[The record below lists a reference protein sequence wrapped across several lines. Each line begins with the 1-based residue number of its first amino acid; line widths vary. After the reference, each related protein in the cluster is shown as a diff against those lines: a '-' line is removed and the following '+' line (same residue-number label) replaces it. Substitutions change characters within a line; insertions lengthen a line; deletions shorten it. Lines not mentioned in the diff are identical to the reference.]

1 MPTSRREFFKL
12 AGGALAGAA
21 LSGTLIQQVK
31 AYRASPQLPAATDSL
46 LHLLNRLSYGVRP
59 AEVEHARQLG
69 FETYLDEQ
77 LNPATI
83 PDDDM
88 DKRLEKMPILFM
100 DRKTIYQTNYRQ
112 PEVLVEGMI
121 ARAVYSQRQL
131 LERMNEFWTDHFN
144 IPGDSDQAGD
154 LIILHRDIIRKH
166 ALGNFRDI
174 AFGVAQSPAML
185 YYLNQA
191 ESDKEHPNE
200 NYARELLEL
209 HTLGVDG
216 GYTETDVKE
225 VARALTGWTVKDGTK
240 TGFYFDKNMHDSDE
254 KVILGHALPAGR
266 GIEDGLAVLDLAVN
280 HPATAH
286 FICRK
291 LCARF
296 VSDQPPASLVE
307 SAAARWMETG
317 GEIKPVLRHIFLSA
331 EFAQSVGQKLRRPL
345 DFFIGAL
352 RATGTEF
359 RNYWTMY
366 GMLEDLAQ
374 IPFGWH
380 PPNGYPDAAGAWV
393 NSGGLLARWNVAMDL
408 THRATSESDSGMN
421 SHLMER
427 IGSPQTVGQ
436 LVDNVAAQIF
446 GAPLSEE
453 SRSPF
458 INYASGEQGAAT
470 SVDARLLSRKLGTL
484 YGLMLSSPLYQWR

>member
-1 MPTSRREFFKL
+1 MQTSRREFFKL
-12 AGGALAGAA
+12 TAGALAGAA
-21 LSGTLIQQVK
+21 LSSTLIQQVK
-31 AYRASPQLPAATDSL
+31 AYQASPQLPAAADPL
-46 LHLLNRLSYGVRP
+46 LHLLNRLSYSPRP
-59 AEVEHARQLG
+59 QDVERARQLG
-69 FETYLDEQ
+69 FEAYVDEQ
-77 LNPATI
+77 LNPESI
-83 PDDDM
+83 PDADM
-88 DKRLEKMPILFM
+88 DERLEKMPILFM

-112 PEVLVEGMI
+112 GEAIIKGMI

-154 LIILHRDIIRKH
+154 LIIMHRDVIRQH
-166 ALGNFRDI
+166 ALGNFRDL
-174 AFGVAQSPAML
+174 AFGVAQNPAML

-240 TGFYFDKNMHDSDE
+240 TGFHFNKDMHDGDE
-254 KVILGHALPAGR
+254 KVVLNHTLPAGR

-291 LCARF
+291 LCVRF
-296 VSDQPPASLVE
+296 VSDQPPASLVD
-307 SAAARWMETG
+307 SAAEVWMANR
-317 GEIKPVLRHIFLSA
+317 GEIKPVLRHIFLSP

-352 RATGTEF
+352 RASGTEF
-359 RNYWTMY
+359 RHFWVMH
-366 GMLEDLAQ
+366 GLLEDLAQ

-380 PPNGYPDAAGAWV
+380 PPNGYPDVAGAWI
-393 NSGGLLARWNVAMDL
+393 NSGGLLARWNVAMDV
-408 THRATSESDSGMN
+408 THRATSEPDSAMN
-421 SHLMER
+421 SHLIER
-427 IGSPQTVGQ
+427 IGTPQTVGE
-436 LVDNVAAQIF
+436 LVDSVSAQIF
-446 GAPLSEE
+446 GTPLADDT
-453 SRSPF
+453 RAPF
-458 INYASGEQGAAT
+458 IAFASDEQGAAT
-470 SVDARLLSRKLGTL
+470 PVDARLLSRKLGTL
-484 YGLMLSSPLYQWR
+484 YGLLLSSPLYQWR